1 MNDQHQTI
9 REQLLAQNEP
19 TREQHTKNEKEKQAM
34 FNQLEVGLSREKWG
48 TSLLWIYATLFTT
61 AALLITGYRNPNRP
75 EVMILAF
82 AFTLLIVG
90 AAELIKHFINRS
102 RVEVLKE
109 LKNLEVQMLELRAQ
123 LSQRGESSHNDGD
136 RTSH

>member
-1 MNDQHQTI
+1 
-9 REQLLAQNEP
+9 
-19 TREQHTKNEKEKQAM
+19 M

-123 LSQRGESSHNDGD
+123 LSQRGESSHNDRD